1 MQQSASAEPTHPY
14 EYMIMKRLT
23 FIAALLFVFTSLSA
37 QTEKF
42 QQRYNLL
49 VSKLGPA
56 GVGIETLLD
65 NWAKADSTDEK
76 LLAARFDYYLAKAQS
91 TEVVKK
97 PSKKY
102 LGMSP
107 LLTLKDSL
115 GRDVY
120 YYQEVSYDD
129 ELFGKA
135 VKAAEKAVGLYPD
148 KLDYRFMKAN
158 AYISYEKESPDMALA
173 YLLELVQTDASRER
187 PWTYGGEKMDDSF
200 FEEAIQEYCYSFFQ
214 IGSPQSK
221 DAFFKLSQAMNSL
234 HPDNLSFINNMG
246 SYYMVAKEDYKG
258 ALKLYK
264 KVLKK
269 NPSDP
274 IALQNSIIAAKKLG
288 NTKLEAKYRQQFEA
302 ISASQK

>member
-1 MQQSASAEPTHPY
+1 
-14 EYMIMKRLT
+14 
-23 FIAALLFVFTSLSA
+23 
-37 QTEKF
+37 
-42 QQRYNLL
+42 
-49 VSKLGPA
+49 
-56 GVGIETLLD
+56 
-65 NWAKADSTDEK
+65 
-76 LLAARFDYYLAKAQS
+76 
-91 TEVVKK
+91 
-97 PSKKY
+97 
-102 LGMSP
+102 
-107 LLTLKDSL
+107 
-115 GRDVY
+115 
-120 YYQEVSYDD
+120 
-129 ELFGKA
+129 
-135 VKAAEKAVGLYPD
+135 
-148 KLDYRFMKAN
+148 
-158 AYISYEKESPDMALA
+158 
-173 YLLELVQTDASRER
+173 
-187 PWTYGGEKMDDSF
+187 MDDSF